1 MERKAAGYA
10 ESVVGVSL
18 CGAQVCLDVKEIL
31 TQTGFLGG
39 TMLVDWALND
49 FSVQDQPEQRQQC
62 IKGTNW
68 GR

>member
-1 MERKAAGYA
+1 M
-10 ESVVGVSL
+10 GVL
-18 CGAQVCLDVKEIL
+18 LWGAQVCLDVREVL

-39 TMLVDWALND
+39 MMLVDQALDD

-62 IKGTNW
+62 KKGTNW

>member
-1 MERKAAGYA
+1 MQRVWWEYRCAEPKSAWMLRKY
-10 ESVVGVSL
+10 
-18 CGAQVCLDVKEIL
+18 L